1 MKVITARIP
10 EKYLQDL
17 KEIEREEH
25 TERAEVIRKLLAD
38 AIKNWKQKKV
48 LELLK
53 EHKITFR
60 KAASFAGL
68 TYVEVL
74 DLVSREGI
82 DIGYSPDELE
92 KDLGR
97 IYCGGS

>member
-10 EKYLQDL
+10 DKYLRDL
-17 KEIEREEH
+17 EEIEREEH

-48 LELLK
+48 LELLRG
-53 EHKITFR
+53 HKITLR

-68 TYVEVL
+68 TYIEVL
-74 DLVSREGI
+74 DLASREGI
-82 DIGYSPDELE
+82 DIGYSLDELE
-92 KDLGR
+92 RDLR
-97 IYCGGS
+97 RV

>member
-10 EKYLQDL
+10 EKYLRDL

-38 AIKNWKQKKV
+38 AIKNWRQKKA
-48 LELLK
+48 LKLLK
-53 EHKITFR
+53 KHKITIR

-74 DLVSREGI
+74 DLASREGI
-82 DIGYSPDELE
+82 DIGYSLNELE
-92 KDLGR
+92 MDLRR
-97 IYCGGS
+97 I